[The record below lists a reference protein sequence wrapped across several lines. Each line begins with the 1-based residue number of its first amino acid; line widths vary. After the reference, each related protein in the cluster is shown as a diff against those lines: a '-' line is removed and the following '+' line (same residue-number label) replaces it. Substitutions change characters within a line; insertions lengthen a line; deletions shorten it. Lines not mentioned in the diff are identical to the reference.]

1 MLTTASHPRVRFRSW
16 LKFGYMKKKEAPGQ
30 NRTDASS
37 LEGYSS
43 TTELQA
49 RIKQYY
55 AITRFF

>member
-1 MLTTASHPRVRFRSW
+1 MLSALLVFILILVVIFVYKSID
-16 LKFGYMKKKEAPGQ
+16 KKLSIKEAPGQ

-49 RIKQYY
+49 HIKE
-55 AITRFF
+55 